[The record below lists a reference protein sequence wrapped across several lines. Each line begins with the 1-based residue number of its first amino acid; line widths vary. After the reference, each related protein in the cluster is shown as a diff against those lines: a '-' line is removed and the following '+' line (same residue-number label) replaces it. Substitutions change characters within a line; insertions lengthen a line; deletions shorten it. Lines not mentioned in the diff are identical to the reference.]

1 MGQLRRH
8 KTKDKEKNLEISGRW
23 KKKKQPTPP
32 NLQRDKDMAVSSKT
46 IQTRRQ
52 GSNAFKVLKEK
63 KKKKKPVDLEFYF
76 QWKYDS
82 KVKEKWRRPQTKAE
96 GIHCQQAHYTKH
108 VERGSWGRSDII
120 KVRNSDLPKKVK
132 SIGSGRKVK
141 HIFLIC
147 NCAEK

>member
-63 KKKKKPVDLEFYF
+63 KKKQKTCRPRILFPVKIRF
-76 QWKYDS
+76 KS
-82 KVKEKWRRPQTKAE
+82 E
-96 GIHCQQAHYTKH
+96 GEMET
-108 VERGSWGRSDII
+108 SS
-120 KVRNSDLPKKVK
+120 NK
-132 SIGSGRKVK
+132 S
-141 HIFLIC
+141 
-147 NCAEK
+147 